1 MVRLIGTVCAHGVR
15 ETTIPA
21 CVPLMVGYQ
30 ITYKVG
36 HFVTEEAPIYGL
48 FINSLFALKKVR
60 HF

>member
-1 MVRLIGTVCAHGVR
+1 MVTLIGTICAHGVR
-15 ETTIPA
+15 ETIPA

-36 HFVTEEAPIYGL
+36 HSVTEEAPIYGL
-48 FINSLFALKKVR
+48 FINSLFVLNRVR